1 MLQNRFT
8 GLSLLFDLSV
18 ASTQDL
24 NTGIQLR
31 LPLLLSKNL
40 IWTDV
45 PHEEGWLRR
54 QENFGEAHLS
64 AADGMVAHTKTWLV
78 SDHPGRC
85 RGHPSQGTGRYAGV
99 CTSE

>member
-8 GLSLLFDLSV
+8 GLFLLFDLSV

-31 LPLLLSKNL
+31 LPLLKTL

-45 PHEEGWLRR
+45 PLEEGTTRANHCTR
-54 QENFGEAHLS
+54 ALS
-64 AADGMVAHTKTWLV
+64 AAFDA
-78 SDHPGRC
+78 
-85 RGHPSQGTGRYAGV
+85 
-99 CTSE
+99 

>member
-45 PHEEGWLRR
+45 PCEEGWLRH
-54 QENFGEAHLS
+54 QENVGEAHLS
-64 AADGMVAHTKTWLV
+64 PPQTGVVAHK
-78 SDHPGRC
+78 
-85 RGHPSQGTGRYAGV
+85 
-99 CTSE
+99 